1 MRRSRQIILTV
12 VLTVTLIGV
21 AWFAG
26 RGRLK
31 TPVATILVTKHAIAA
46 GTQLTAADLQ
56 TITIAA
62 DLMIEGYLS
71 DPGLADGQWTPV
83 DLSAGEILNQSRLTQ
98 MPSGLVYPDVEPG
111 RRLMTIELPPADANG
126 FWLTSGSRVDLYL
139 IPRSRD
145 QASGMV
151 ILEKIK
157 IIALLNGSSGP
168 SDPLMQGRSGSS
180 APLLCLDLSPE
191 QAELIAQSSGIY
203 DIKLAAI
210 CQAADEA
217 GSS

>member
-21 AWFAG
+21 AWYAG

-31 TPVATILVTKHAIAA
+31 TPVTTILVTKHAVVA
-46 GTQLTAADLQ
+46 GSQLTAADLK
-56 TITIAA
+56 TVTIAA
-62 DLMIEGYLS
+62 DLLIEGYLS
-71 DPGLADGQWTPV
+71 DPGLADGKWTPV

-139 IPRSRD
+139 IPRSSD
-145 QASGMV
+145 QANGMV

-157 IIALLNGSSGP
+157 IIALLNGSAGP
-168 SDPLMQGRSGSS
+168 SDPLMQGQSGSS
-180 APLLCLDLSPE
+180 APLICLDLSPD
-191 QAELIAQSSGIY
+191 QAELIAQCSGLY
-203 DIKLAAI
+203 DIKLAVI
-210 CQAADEA
+210 CQAADQSGA
-217 GSS
+217 S

>member
-1 MRRSRQIILTV
+1 M
-12 VLTVTLIGV
+12 
-21 AWFAG
+21 
-26 RGRLK
+26 
-31 TPVATILVTKHAIAA
+31 TKHAVAA
-46 GTQLTAADLQ
+46 GTKLTAADLQ

-83 DLSAGEILNQSRLTQ
+83 DLSAGEILNQSRLTD
-98 MPSGLVYPDVEPG
+98 MPAGLVYPDVEPG
-111 RRLMTIELPPADANG
+111 RRLMTIELSPADANG

-145 QASGMV
+145 QANGMV
-151 ILEKIK
+151 ILEKVK

-168 SDPLMQGRSGSS
+168 SDPLMQGQSGSS
-180 APLLCLDLSPE
+180 ALLLCLDLSSE
-191 QAELIAQSSGIY
+191 QAELIAQSTGIY